1 MRKIILLAL
10 AASAAAVATPAS
22 AQNATGTINLS
33 GKVDPKCLVLPGNG
47 SAFGPSATIQLGELA
62 DATGKLRASSTIET
76 QINGTAGTTAR
87 VVCTSAAPTI
97 SVDAT
102 ALATTALAATGYDN
116 SIDFNAK
123 VVVTRVIG
131 ATVDSVTFDND
142 SSTAALGATAIGGR
156 VANNGSDN
164 IVITT
169 NNFRTNNPTTDL
181 LVASLTYTGS
191 IVVVISPGA

>member
-1 MRKIILLAL
+1 MRKIVLLAL
-10 AASAAAVATPAS
+10 AASAASVATPAF
-22 AQNATGTINLS
+22 AQVTGTINLS

-47 SAFGPSATIQLGELA
+47 AAFGPSATIQLGEVA

-102 ALATTALAATGYDN
+102 ELATTALAATGYHN

-131 ATVDSVTFDND
+131 TTVDSATFNND
-142 SSTAALGATAIGGR
+142 SSAAPLGATAIGGR

-181 LVASLTYTGS
+181 LVASPTYTGS

>member
-1 MRKIILLAL
+1 MRKIVLLAL
-10 AASAAAVATPAS
+10 AASAASAATPAF
-22 AQNATGTINLS
+22 AQVTGTINLS

-47 SAFGPSATIQLGELA
+47 AAFGPSATIQLGELA

-102 ALATTALAATGYDN
+102 ELATTALAATGYDN

-131 ATVDSVTFDND
+131 TTVDSATFNND
-142 SSTAALGATAIGGR
+142 SSAAPLGATAIGGR

-181 LVASLTYTGS
+181 LVASPTYTGS

>member
-10 AASAAAVATPAS
+10 AASAAAAATPAS
-22 AQNATGTINLS
+22 AQVAGTINLS

-47 SAFGPSATIQLGELA
+47 AAFGPSATIQLGELA

-102 ALATTALAATGYDN
+102 ELATTALSATGYDN

-131 ATVDSVTFDND
+131 ATIDSATFNND
-142 SSTAALGATAIGGR
+142 SSAAPLGATAIGGR

-181 LVASLTYTGS
+181 LVASPTYTGS

>member
-1 MRKIILLAL
+1 MNKIVLLAL
-10 AASAAAVATPAS
+10 AASTVWVATPAL
-22 AQNATGTINLS
+22 AQVTGTINLS
-33 GKVDPKCLVLPGNG
+33 GKVEAKCLVLPAGG
-47 SAFGPSATIQLGELA
+47 TTFGPAATISLGELA
-62 DATGKLRASSTIET
+62 DGTGRLRASSTLEA
-76 QINGTAGTTAR
+76 QINGVAGTTAR

-102 ALATTALAATGYDN
+102 ELATTAAADTGYDN

-123 VVVTRVIG
+123 VVVTTTTG
-131 ATVDSVTFDND
+131 SATFNND
-142 SSTAALGATAIGGR
+142 SSAAALGATAIGGR

-181 LVASLTYTGS
+181 LVASPTYSGS
-191 IVVVISPGA
+191 IVVVIAPGA